1 MKKEKLIYK
10 YKRYEGKVSS
20 ARKEI
25 PFEFRLTSRMILDEI
40 CFQYNKQIIE
50 TSINQAIADDNK
62 EKFMESSEAFKQFI
76 WE

>member
-10 YKRYEGKVSS
+10 YKRYEGNVSS

-62 EKFMESSEAFKQFI
+62 EKFMKSSEAFKQFI